1 MQLSVRKT
9 SKMPR
14 NILAEMGSQ
23 VGLTPAR
30 QNKQAENEYARR
42 QSGPMVNPTFE
53 PDDFLPQSLSPIPD
67 EKAKPG
73 EVSLY
78 LRNMSEKSLQET
90 DDYEPYENRVVEH
103 PTTNTETLLHLLK
116 GSLGTGILA
125 MPRAFSNAGYVVGCI
140 GTVIIGVLCTYCIH
154 ILLDSC
160 YLLCKRRK
168 VPSLTYTAAAEAA
181 LSEGPN
187 WCKACAPYA
196 AHVVNVFLLI
206 YQIGTCC
213 VYVVFISEN
222 IHHIIASQLG
232 EHITV
237 FHVTLCILLPLIL
250 INSLRDLKYLA
261 PFSAAANAVTIAS
274 FGIILYYIFRVPP
287 TFEGKAAAGEIT
299 KFPLFF
305 GTVLFALEAIG
316 VILPLENEMKT
327 PKAFVGKFGVLNRAM
342 ISIII
347 LYVGMGLFGYL
358 QYGNEAAGS
367 ITLNLPSKD
376 IPAMVVQGLL
386 AFAIFITHGLACYVA
401 IDILWN
407 VYIGTRL
414 LNNKYRLVWEY
425 LLRIVIVLITFGI
438 ACAVPE
444 LDLFISLFGALCLS
458 ALGLAFP
465 AFIQTC
471 TYWYYVSRSERIR
484 MVVKNSVV
492 VLFGVLGLVVGTWT
506 SLEGIIEKFSE
517 GGYNTNGTYY
527 NATENETLSF

>member
-1 MQLSVRKT
+1 
-9 SKMPR
+9 MPK

-30 QNKQAENEYARR
+30 QNKKEAEEWVKRN
-42 QSGPMVNPTFE
+42 QTGPMINPSFE
-53 PDDFLPQSLSPIPD
+53 PDDFVPHSLSPVKD
-67 EKAKPG
+67 EKKKPG
-73 EVSLY
+73 DKSIFLV
-78 LRNMSEKSLQET
+78 NMKEKDLQEVEE
-90 DDYEPYENRVVEH
+90 YEPYDNRVVDH

-125 MPRAFSNAGYVVGCI
+125 MPRAFSHAGYVVGGI

-160 YLLCKRRK
+160 YALCKRRK

-181 LSEGPN
+181 LSEGPD

-196 AHVVNVFLLI
+196 ALIVNVFLLI

-213 VYVVFISEN
+213 VYVVFVSEN
-222 IHHIIASQLG
+222 IHFVLVKRFNV
-232 EHITV
+232 EITV
-237 FHVTLCILLPLIL
+237 FQVMLCILLPLIL
-250 INSLRDLKYLA
+250 INWVRDLKYLA
-261 PFSAAANAVTIAS
+261 PFSAVANVVTIVG
-274 FGIILYYIFRVPP
+274 FGIILYYIFRETP
-287 TFEGKAAAGEIT
+287 TLEGKEPVGRLAD
-299 KFPLFF
+299 FPLFF

-327 PKAFVGKFGVLNRAM
+327 PKSFVGKFGVLNRAM

-358 QYGNEAAGS
+358 RYGEESMGS
-367 ITLNLPSKD
+367 ITLNLPSETETL
-376 IPAMVVQGLL
+376 ASVVQCLL

-407 VYIGTRL
+407 EYIGVRL
-414 LNNKYRLVWEY
+414 LNSKFRVVWEY
-425 LLRIVIVLITFGI
+425 IVRTIIVLITFGL
-438 ACAVPE
+438 AAAVPE

-465 AFIQTC
+465 AFIQSC

-484 MVVKNSVV
+484 MIIKNIIV
-492 VLFGVLGLVVGTWT
+492 VLFGVLGLIVGTWT
-506 SLEGIIEKFSE
+506 SLQSIIQKFS
-517 GGYNTNGTYY
+517 GTHNPIINGTHF
-527 NATENETLSF
+527 TMLNETTLP

>member
-1 MQLSVRKT
+1 
-9 SKMPR
+9 MPK

-30 QNKQAENEYARR
+30 QNKKEAEEWARR
-42 QSGPMVNPTFE
+42 QSGPMINPSFE
-53 PDDFLPQSLSPIPD
+53 PDDFTPQSLSPVKD
-67 EKAKPG
+67 EKKRPG
-73 EVSLY
+73 ADKGIFLVNMKEKNIQEV
-78 LRNMSEKSLQET
+78 EE
-90 DDYEPYENRVVEH
+90 YEPYDNRVVEH

-125 MPRAFSNAGYVVGCI
+125 MPHAFSNSGYVVGSI
-140 GTVIIGVLCTYCIH
+140 GTIVIGVLCTYCIH
-154 ILLDSC
+154 ILIDAC
-160 YLLCKRRK
+160 YVLCKRRK

-181 LSEGPN
+181 LSEGPD

-196 AHVVNVFLLI
+196 AHVVNAFLLI

-213 VYVVFISEN
+213 VYVVFVAEN
-222 IHHIIASQLG
+222 IQFVLTKQFGLEVQAI
-232 EHITV
+232 
-237 FHVTLCILLPLIL
+237 HVMAGILLPLIL
-250 INSLRDLKYLA
+250 INWVRDLKYLA
-261 PFSAAANAVTIAS
+261 PFSAIANAVTIVS
-274 FGIILYYIFRVPP
+274 FGIILYYIFRVVP
-287 TFEGKAAAGEIT
+287 TFEGKSPVGELA

-327 PKAFVGKFGVLNRAM
+327 PRDFVGKFGVLNRAM

-358 QYGNEAAGS
+358 QYGDNAQGS
-367 ITLNLPSKD
+367 ITLNLPSDKEVL
-376 IPAMVVQGLL
+376 ASVVQCLL

-407 VYIGTRL
+407 EYIGCRL
-414 LNNKYRLVWEY
+414 LNSKHRLIWEY
-425 LLRIVIVLITFGI
+425 VLRTTIVLITFGI
-438 ACAVPE
+438 AAAVPE

-465 AFIQTC
+465 AFIQSC

-484 MVVKNSVV
+484 MIIKNAVV
-492 VLFGVLGLVVGTWT
+492 VIFGILGLVVGTWT
-506 SLEGIIEKFSE
+506 SLEGIIHKFS
-517 GGYNTNGTYY
+517 GGAAHPVFNGTEPV
-527 NATENETLSF
+527 NGTSITDGV